1 MRAAAVVIALFV
13 LAVTGVAADE
23 SAPPPVAT
31 QQTTIHGAPPASL
44 VGRWLVLSWLTLPK
58 DKIRTNAAFWQVEGE
73 GADRKLSVRFVG
85 LPAAQRAAINGA
97 NEEGLA
103 WHPQEADLAAIARG
117 WDGLVPEEPYVTRVS
132 TDISTRDAFD
142 EVLKSDESTSDAQW
156 VVRQTREFDHRAA
169 PKIQEALVYSV
180 QAAKDGGWT
189 GRHVSVTVAA
199 ALIAIP
205 ITFKGTFQLYPM
217 DPAARRQGLMAHL
230 LDLFSGC
237 GRR

>member
-1 MRAAAVVIALFV
+1 MRAAAVVIAFLV
-13 LAVTGVAADE
+13 CAATGVAADE
-23 SAPPPVAT
+23 PAPPPVAT
-31 QQTTIHGAPPASL
+31 QQTTIHGTPPASL
-44 VGRWLVLSWLTLPK
+44 VGRWLVLSWLDLPK
-58 DKIRTNAAFWQVEGE
+58 NKVRTNAAFWQIEGE
-73 GADRKLSVRFVG
+73 GAERKLSVRFVG
-85 LPAAQRAAINGA
+85 LPAVQRAAINGA
-97 NEEGLA
+97 NDEGLA
-103 WHPQEADLAAIARG
+103 WHPQEVDLAAIAAG

-142 EVLKSDESTSDAQW
+142 EVLKGDDSTSGADW
-156 VVRQTREFDHRAA
+156 VVRQTREFDRRAA

-217 DPAARRQGLMAHL
+217 DAAARRRGVMARL
-230 LDLFSGC
+230 LDVFSGC